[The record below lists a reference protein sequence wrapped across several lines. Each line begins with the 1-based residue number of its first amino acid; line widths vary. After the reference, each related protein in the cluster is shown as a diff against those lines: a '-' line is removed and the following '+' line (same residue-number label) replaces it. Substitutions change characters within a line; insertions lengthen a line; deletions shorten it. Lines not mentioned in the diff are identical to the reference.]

1 MDNHC
6 VILLRCIW
14 RAACYHRRHS
24 LAKCFY
30 SLFHKTARTPREL
43 GDEHARATAEFVRTT
58 SWGCGIAPQRCG
70 KRLGERSVGSCCQTS
85 LPSGRERERERER
98 RHGGRGRRR
107 EEEGNKLAGTRHKL
121 HNAAERQRGSS
132 KKSGTRGPLRSNLLN
147 KSHPWHSLSTCH
159 LSPCPPWHPS
169 HALLCYLSPD
179 PIQKSGWLRRGR
191 ERFFF
196 FFNVKRARNDRNPS

>member
-85 LPSGRERERERER
+85 LPSGRERERERGGTEAEDDAEKR
-98 RHGGRGRRR
+98 RGISSPARVINSTMPQNGSGARP
-107 EEEGNKLAGTRHKL
+107 KSLALAG
-121 HNAAERQRGSS
+121 
-132 KKSGTRGPLRSNLLN
+132 P
-147 KSHPWHSLSTCH
+147 
-159 LSPCPPWHPS
+159 
-169 HALLCYLSPD
+169 
-179 PIQKSGWLRRGR
+179 
-191 ERFFF
+191 
-196 FFNVKRARNDRNPS
+196 